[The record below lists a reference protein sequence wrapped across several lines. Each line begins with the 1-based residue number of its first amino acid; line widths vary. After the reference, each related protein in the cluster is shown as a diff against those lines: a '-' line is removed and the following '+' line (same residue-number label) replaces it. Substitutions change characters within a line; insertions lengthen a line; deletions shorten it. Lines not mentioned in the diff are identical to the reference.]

1 MEAVYGPVHLA
12 LAFLLGA
19 LLTGSLALW
28 RLGAQGRENARLA
41 AELAAERE
49 KAEWLLGA
57 KDELAQTFSA
67 LTSRAL
73 AENTR
78 TLVERTRELLGQLDG
93 QLQGR
98 LGAHKTELSGLV
110 GPLRENLNRLENQVN
125 ELEKSRQGAYG
136 GLLQQLRSLAKQQEE
151 LQRAT
156 TTLGEA
162 LKSSSTRGRWGE
174 LQLRRVVELAGMT
187 AHVDF
192 EEQAQTSAGR
202 PDMVVHLPGG
212 GVLPVD
218 AKAPL
223 AAYLEALAA
232 GSDAERRQKLSEH
245 ARQLRARVREL
256 AAKGY
261 WRAFDNAPEFV
272 VVFVPSEAALAAAF
286 EADGKLFDDALAQR
300 VLPAGPVTLLALLK
314 SAAYGWQ
321 QQELSE
327 NARRITDAVRVLVGR
342 LDTLTGA
349 LADVGRGLE
358 KSVSAYNRAVGSYQ
372 TRFSPALRRLRDL
385 LGEED
390 AAELE
395 PLDHALRPPPGEEP
409 GL

>member
-1 MEAVYGPVHLA
+1 MEAAYGLVHLA

-19 LLTGSLALW
+19 LLTGLLALW
-28 RLGAQGRENARLA
+28 RLGALGRENARLA
-41 AELAAERE
+41 AELTAERE
-49 KAEWLLGA
+49 KTQWLLGA

-67 LTSRAL
+67 LTNRAL

-98 LGAHKTELSGLV
+98 LGAHKAELSGLV

-125 ELEKSRQGAYG
+125 ELEKSRRGAYG
-136 GLLQQLRSLAKQQEE
+136 GLLQQLRSLAKQQDE

-162 LKSSSTRGRWGE
+162 LKSSSARGRWGE

-192 EEQAQTSAGR
+192 EEQAQTAAGR

-232 GSDAERRQKLSEH
+232 GSDAERRQKLGEH

-261 WRAFDNAPEFV
+261 WQAFANAPEFV

-286 EADGKLFDDALAQR
+286 EADGKLFDDALALR

-372 TRFSPALRRLRDL
+372 TRLSPALRRLREL

-390 AAELE
+390 AAELD
-395 PLDHALRPPPGEEP
+395 PLDHALRPPPGREP
-409 GL
+409 EL